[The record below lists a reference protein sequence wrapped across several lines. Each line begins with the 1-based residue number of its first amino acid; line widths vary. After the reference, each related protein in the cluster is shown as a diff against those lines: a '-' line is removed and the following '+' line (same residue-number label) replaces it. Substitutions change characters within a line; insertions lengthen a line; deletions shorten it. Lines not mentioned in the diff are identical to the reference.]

1 MANTKAFVKVVALLS
16 TLLFSTLA
24 VAQAPQK
31 EPSAPAAPAAAP
43 PASAPA
49 PAPAPAAAAAAK
61 DQDTGLAAYYSNK
74 FHGRP
79 TASKERYNKDALTAA
94 NNQHPFGTRL
104 KVTNLKNNKSVVVR
118 VNDRMR
124 TSSPCIID
132 VSYGAAKRLGFLKA
146 GTTEVKLEVVEGG
159 KKK

>member
-31 EPSAPAAPAAAP
+31 EPSAPAAPAAP
-43 PASAPA
+43 PASSPA

-61 DQDTGLAAYYSNK
+61 DKDTGLAAYYSNK

-79 TASKERYNKDALTAA
+79 TASKEIYNKDALTAA

-118 VNDRMR
+118 INDRMR

-132 VSYGAAKRLGFLKA
+132 VSYGAAKQLGFLKA

>member
-1 MANTKAFVKVVALLS
+1 MAHTRAFVRAVVLLS
-16 TLLFSTLA
+16 IVLFCTFAL
-24 VAQAPQK
+24 AQAPK
-31 EPSAPAAPAAAP
+31 SEPTAPAAPAAAP
-43 PASAPA
+43 PAPA
-49 PAPAPAAAAAAK
+49 PAQAPAAAAAAK
-61 DQDTGLAAYYSNK
+61 DKDTGLAAYYSNK

-79 TASKERYNKDALTAA
+79 TASKEIYNKDALTAA

-118 VNDRMR
+118 INDRMR

-132 VSYGAAKRLGFLKA
+132 VSYQTAKQLGFLKA

-159 KKK
+159 KKKK

>member
-1 MANTKAFVKVVALLS
+1 VTLVALLS
-16 TLLFSTLA
+16 IGLCGTLA
-24 VAQAPQK
+24 MAQAPK
-31 EPSAPAAPAAAP
+31 SEPTAPGAPAAAP
-43 PASAPA
+43 PAPA
-49 PAPAPAAAAAAK
+49 PAQAPAAAAAAK
-61 DQDTGLAAYYSNK
+61 DADTGLAAYYSNK

-79 TASKERYNKDALTAA
+79 TASKEIYNKDALTAA

-118 VNDRMR
+118 INDRMR

-132 VSYGAAKRLGFLKA
+132 VSRQAAKQLGFVKA
-146 GTTEVKLEVVEGG
+146 GTAEVKLEVVEGG